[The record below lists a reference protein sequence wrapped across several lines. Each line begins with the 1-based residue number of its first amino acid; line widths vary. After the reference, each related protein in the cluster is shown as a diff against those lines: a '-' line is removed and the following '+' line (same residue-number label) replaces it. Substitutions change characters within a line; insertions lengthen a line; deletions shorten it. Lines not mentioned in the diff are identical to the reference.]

1 MSTHEWERAG
11 MVDQCGF
18 VGKVVPAGKILV
30 PGSIALEGDSIH
42 WERTGRERFVT
53 PDRSLLNGFVQLWSK
68 PPLSVVSFAKRWGVL
83 ATGERNRPCAEGFT
97 SGRDSIEAW
106 RFFSHRAMA
115 VLNLIASLKQ
125 GKIGAID
132 DWKELGAI
140 NNSRK
145 DAPEEFA
152 RMEGLLRKFPL
163 PQFRVGFPGT
173 LQQAGGAIADEVNA
187 WMTVWRE
194 RRVSAASDFRVDNSG
209 PGLWDMQVDFHGFL
223 FPALAFQ
230 LCLIAVNADSL
241 YCCSG
246 CGSPY
251 VRPRK
256 RKRPRPGQANYCGE
270 CVRLGIPVR
279 RASEKYRERKA
290 NAKTKT
296 RKR

>member
-1 MSTHEWERAG
+1 
-11 MVDQCGF
+11 MVDQAGLI
-18 VGKVVPAGKILV
+18 GKAVPAGQILV
-30 PGSIALEGDSIH
+30 PGSIALEADCIQ
-42 WERTGRERFVT
+42 WRLTGKARFVT
-53 PDRSLLNGFVQLWSK
+53 PDRSMLNSFVQLWCK

-83 ATGERNRPCAEGFT
+83 AIGEHNGPCVEGAT

-106 RFFSHRAMA
+106 RFFSRRAMA

-125 GKIGAID
+125 GKIGGID
-132 DWKELGAI
+132 DWKELSVI
-140 NNSRK
+140 NHS
-145 DAPEEFA
+145 PEDHA
-152 RMEGLLRKFPL
+152 RAEGLLRKFPL
-163 PQFRVGFPGT
+163 PQFMGFPENIR
-173 LQQAGGAIADEVNA
+173 QAGGAIADEVNA

-194 RRVSAASDFRVDNSG
+194 RRVRAVSDFRVDNTA
-209 PGLWDMQVDFHGFL
+209 PALWEMQVDFHGFL
-223 FPALAFQ
+223 YPALALQ

-251 VRPRK
+251 VRPRTT
-256 RKRPRPGQANYCGE
+256 RRPRPGQANYCGE

-296 RKR
+296 RK